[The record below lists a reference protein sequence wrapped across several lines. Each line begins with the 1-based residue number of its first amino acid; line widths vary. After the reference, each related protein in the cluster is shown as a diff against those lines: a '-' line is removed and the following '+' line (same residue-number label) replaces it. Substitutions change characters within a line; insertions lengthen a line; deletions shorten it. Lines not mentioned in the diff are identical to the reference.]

1 VLRAACCVLR
11 AACCVLRA
19 ACCVLRAACCVLR
32 AEITPSPYPQ
42 NEPPRPFVWDT
53 GQSPGVLEGG

>member
-19 ACCVLRAACCVLR
+19 ALQ
-32 AEITPSPYPQ
+32 YK
-42 NEPPRPFVWDT
+42 
-53 GQSPGVLEGG
+53 QSIIVRRRIDGGYCIDSIHCIDVAIEAF

>member
-19 ACCVLRAACCVLR
+19 AQEFARYVRERLVR
-32 AEITPSPYPQ
+32 IS
-42 NEPPRPFVWDT
+42 
-53 GQSPGVLEGG
+53 

>member
-19 ACCVLRAACCVLR
+19 ACWVLGAGCWVLVL
-32 AEITPSPYPQ
+32 S
-42 NEPPRPFVWDT
+42 PRPQHAWLLIAL
-53 GQSPGVLEGG
+53 G